1 MSVVTKFLSNKY
13 NLWGLIMLCSI
24 LIGYILGQYLSA
36 GELWIVFLLL
46 AVNNFCIMTYG
57 MAQGMI
63 MMGHMRD
70 EFVKAMKKLRN
81 YPTDDTE

>member
-1 MSVVTKFLSNKY
+1 M
-13 NLWGLIMLCSI
+13 
-24 LIGYILGQYLSA
+24 A
-36 GELWIVFLLL
+36 
-46 AVNNFCIMTYG
+46 YG